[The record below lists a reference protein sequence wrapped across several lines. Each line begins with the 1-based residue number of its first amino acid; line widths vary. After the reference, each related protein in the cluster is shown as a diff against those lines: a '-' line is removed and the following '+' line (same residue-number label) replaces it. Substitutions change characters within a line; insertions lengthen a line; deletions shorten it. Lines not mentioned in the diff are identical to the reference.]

1 MSRQSKSSKPAHDVI
16 ADRDVVMGD
25 QINITYAL
33 KMEGFQPPPDLVQL
47 RADYLDHLKRSYRAL
62 DFKGIPQLDALS
74 RDLMLEEV
82 YVPLVARPELP
93 GGETWERRLAGRAL
107 DLAAVPEEALAAM
120 GKAEAVTP
128 VHVEEAMAKQK
139 RVVVLGDPG
148 SGKSTLL
155 KHLARRLAGEDA
167 APLPILVPLNAYA
180 DALSRA
186 DRNVQHYLAEH
197 FAGQAQGI
205 AGLAPLFESAIAQGR
220 AVILLDGLDEV
231 QRDRA
236 HLVNKVEAFARE
248 AVKRGTLYLHADW
261 HASHYL
267 RLLLDELFGSER
279 LLNEIAW
286 VYHGPSPVRRAFNR
300 KHDTILVYAKS
311 AEYAFNA
318 DAVRVP
324 YDASTVQTFAS
335 SRKAGFGKAPDLAR
349 GQVPEDW
356 YFPVV
361 ARLHGERTGYPTQK
375 PEALVERVVKASS
388 NEGDVVADFFCG
400 SGTLPVVAER
410 LRRRWLACDAS
421 SRAIHTTTKRLLD
434 TPGCAPFEVWS
445 AAAHQQH
452 DAQAEIDFQLQ
463 ERTLQVELC
472 DYQADV
478 PDDLRPRVHS
488 FADLWTIG
496 RLAWAIAAARFAAG
510 GNHSAAKRA
519 SSSRAPRFRW
529 MAIGQRGLPFGSWM
543 CWGM

>member
-1 MSRQSKSSKPAHDVI
+1 MSRSSRPTGDLKLTWPSKPATVR
-16 ADRDVVMGD
+16 AEPASLRLDRIV
-25 QINITYAL
+25 
-33 KMEGFQPPPDLVQL
+33 FPP
-47 RADYLDHLKRSYRAL
+47 
-62 DFKGIPQLDALS
+62 
-74 RDLMLEEV
+74 E
-82 YVPLVARPELP
+82 ARPTLLHQRLIEGDNLAVMAALLP
-93 GGETWERRLAGRAL
+93 EWRGRVDLIYADPPFMSGKRYATRIGRGEDSRK
-107 DLAAVPEEALAAM
+107 PEEWL
-120 GKAEAVTP
+120 
-128 VHVEEAMAKQK
+128 
-139 RVVVLGDPG
+139 LGDGYDDRWTDPDAYL
-148 SGKSTLL
+148 TMMYERLWMMRELL
-155 KHLARRLAGEDA
+155 
-167 APLPILVPLNAYA
+167 
-180 DALSRA
+180 S
-186 DRNVQHYLAEH
+186 EH
-197 FAGQAQGI
+197 
-205 AGLAPLFESAIAQGR
+205 
-220 AVILLDGLDEV
+220 
-231 QRDRA
+231 
-236 HLVNKVEAFARE
+236 
-248 AVKRGTLYLHADW
+248 GTLYLHADW

-335 SRKAGFGKAPDLAR
+335 SRKAGFGKTPDLAR
-349 GQVPEDW
+349 GQVPEDWW

-488 FADLWTIG
+488 FADLVDYWEIG
-496 RLAWAIAAARFAAG
+496 WGDCSGALCSRWQSFRSKARELVT
-510 GNHSAAKRA
+510 RA
-519 SSSRAPRFRW
+519 EIPVD
-529 MAIGQRGLPFGSWM
+529 GDLPERVAVRIVDVLGRVTTWV
-543 CWGM
+543 GR